1 MIENGYNGFLIDVG
15 DYRALSKYILNLL
28 EDKSIIKTMG
38 ENLYNSVEEKFS
50 SDKMVKDHIKTYNEI
65 LKNRRQKIMKIINEK
80 ENYLE

>member
-1 MIENGYNGFLIDVG
+1 MG

-65 LKNRRQKIMKIINEK
+65 LKNRRQK
-80 ENYLE
+80 